1 MGFLIGFIFTVA
13 VLIGILSLIGVIIL
27 PIAGIALG
35 IAFVAAILS
44 LAFNIIKCVFSLPM
58 LIIIVVLAV
67 LYRKRRY

>member
-1 MGFLIGFIFTVA
+1 
-13 VLIGILSLIGVIIL
+13 
-27 PIAGIALG
+27 
-35 IAFVAAILS
+35 